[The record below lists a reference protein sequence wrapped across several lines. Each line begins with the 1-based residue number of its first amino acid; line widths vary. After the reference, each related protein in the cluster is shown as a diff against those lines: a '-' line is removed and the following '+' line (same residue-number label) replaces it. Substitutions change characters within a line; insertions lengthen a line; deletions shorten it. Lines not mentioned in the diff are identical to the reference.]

1 MSSLVPAALAVLVM
15 LPRLCSPEFGLL
27 DDGLTL
33 RTGREVVGRW
43 WSVVHLIPETGR
55 FFPAYWMAY
64 AAIVG
69 VVGARPRAFFAVN
82 VLLLA
87 TLLVLLV
94 RVVRWG
100 GGTQR
105 QAWLAAAFLAASG
118 PAIETFYTLSKAEPL
133 QMIWIGVSLLATSA
147 SASQASG
154 PRRAA
159 LILLAATALLLAYA
173 TKETTLVLIPVSLGW
188 LVLERWSGDHAAT
201 SGRFA
206 KAFVAINIVA
216 AAAFAGL
223 RWCYAPLGLAEGTY
237 TRAYSLDSAT
247 VAGALFHIGA
257 WLVRDFAFLAP
268 VLAVVALVLVGIGVA
283 ENINASWRL
292 VGYALLWMVGWLA
305 VYVPWPV
312 TFQYY
317 LLPFALGAA
326 VVSGVIIGDVASGR
340 RYGRRRPA
348 SAAAWSLLV
357 TTGFLWSLSIVNAV
371 ADARVQIA
379 VDRVNADLVRFLA
392 RAPRG
397 SHVFVNTAYVN
408 EHVFELPL
416 HLSELNG
423 RPDIIV
429 EHVSRFAPESLPPAL
444 VFVVTPQTVNQP
456 APTVRVGVD
465 ESGAARAG
473 AVLTAL
479 LNGRGELV
487 YRAAER
493 TPVLEV
499 ATHRLLCRLW
509 IAPPRDATY
518 CPADRGVIS
527 WRTFVYG
534 WQVHRVRPVTDPAG
548 AEAS

>member
-33 RTGREVVGRW
+33 RTGHEVVGRW

-87 TLLVLLV
+87 TLLALLG
-94 RVVRWG
+94 RLVRWG

-105 QAWLAAAFLAASG
+105 QAWLAAAFLAACG

-147 SASQASG
+147 SASQESW

-173 TKETTLVLIPVSLGW
+173 TKETTLVLIPVSVGW
-188 LVLERWSGDHAAT
+188 LVLERWSGEHAAT

-206 KAFVAINIVA
+206 KAFVAINLVA

-223 RWCYAPLGLAEGTY
+223 RWCYAPLGLTEGTY
-237 TRAYSLDSAT
+237 TRAYSLDPAT
-247 VAGALFHIGA
+247 VGGALFHIGA

-268 VLAVVALVLVGIGVA
+268 VLAVAVLVLVGIGVA
-283 ENINASWRL
+283 ENIDASRRL
-292 VGYALLWMVGWLA
+292 VGYACLWMVGWLA

-340 RYGRRRPA
+340 RSGRWRLA
-348 SAAAWSLLV
+348 TAAAWLLV

-371 ADARVQIA
+371 ADARVQLV

-392 RAPRG
+392 GAPRG

-429 EHVSRFAPESLPPAL
+429 EHVSRFAQESPSSAP
-444 VFVVTPQTVNQP
+444 VFVVTPETVNQP
-456 APTVRVGVD
+456 APTVRIGVD
-465 ESGAARAG
+465 ESGAAQAG
-473 AVLTAL
+473 SVLTPL
-479 LNGRGELV
+479 LNGRGERV

-493 TPVLEV
+493 TPVLEL

-548 AEAS
+548 AETR